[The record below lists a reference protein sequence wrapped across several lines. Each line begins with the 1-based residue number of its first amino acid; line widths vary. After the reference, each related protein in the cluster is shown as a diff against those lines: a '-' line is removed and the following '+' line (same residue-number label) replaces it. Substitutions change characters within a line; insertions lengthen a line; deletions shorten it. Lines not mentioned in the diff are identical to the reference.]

1 MCMLVPVPHV
11 IQHFIDSLERERN
24 EVEGRAV
31 TKGERGS
38 GREREREGERE
49 KERENTNTSH
59 HELLTLP
66 HLQWSDEEEVPA
78 GGRFP
83 AQSSLHRREE
93 LYMEAIRLFDE
104 GKSWECGIPLC
115 KELAKLYETE
125 LFDYQK
131 LAAILVSPSALC
143 SLVHLLLLFQ
153 A

>member
-1 MCMLVPVPHV
+1 MSYYELAYKLVL
-11 IQHFIDSLERERN
+11 ISNF
-24 EVEGRAV
+24 
-31 TKGERGS
+31 
-38 GREREREGERE
+38 
-49 KERENTNTSH
+49 
-59 HELLTLP
+59 
-66 HLQWSDEEEVPA
+66 QWTDEEEVPA

-131 LAAILVSPSALC
+131 LAAILVSASILYAGALMT
-143 SLVHLLLLFQ
+143 
-153 A
+153 